1 MPIIFA
7 QAIMFMFQAA
17 VAGLSKSDAS
27 QSVVAV
33 IFSDCII

>member
-17 VAGLSKSDAS
+17 VADYCQMHRNLWLL
-27 QSVVAV
+27 
-33 IFSDCII
+33 

>member
-7 QAIMFMFQAA
+7 QNNYVLPAA

-27 QSVVAV
+27 QSVVGAE
-33 IFSDCII
+33 